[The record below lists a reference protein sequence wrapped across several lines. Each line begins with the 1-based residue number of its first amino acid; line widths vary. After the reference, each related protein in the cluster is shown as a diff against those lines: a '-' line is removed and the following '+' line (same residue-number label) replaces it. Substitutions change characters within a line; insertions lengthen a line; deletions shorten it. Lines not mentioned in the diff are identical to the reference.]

1 MVLEVNNPPTSV
13 GDARDT
19 GSIPTSGRSP
29 GGEHGNPLQYACLDN
44 PTDRGAWW
52 ATVHR
57 VAESGTTEWLRHTHC
72 KHGISNVLLTVQ
84 VSPFA
89 NGSDFSRNKF
99 VIGKDSHWVFMR
111 NLSNSR
117 NIQKCLRPE
126 ISQVMY
132 IHWGGAVRDL
142 LWEWGKYWSSYLY
155 LLLKYHL
162 LISMCFIICVILFSS
177 RMY

>member
-1 MVLEVNNPPTSV
+1 MVKNLPTMWETWVCSLGWEDPLEKGMATHSSMLVWTVPW
-13 GDARDT
+13 
-19 GSIPTSGRSP
+19 IEEP
-29 GGEHGNPLQYACLDN
+29 GGLQSTGLQ
-44 PTDRGAWW
+44 
-52 ATVHR
+52 R
-57 VAESGTTEWLRHTHC
+57 VRHDWWLRHTHC
-72 KHGISNVLLTVQ
+72 KHGIRNVLLTVQ
-84 VSPFA
+84 VFPFA

-99 VIGKDSHWVFMR
+99 VIGKNSHWVFMR

-162 LISMCFIICVILFSS
+162 LISMCFIMCVILFSS